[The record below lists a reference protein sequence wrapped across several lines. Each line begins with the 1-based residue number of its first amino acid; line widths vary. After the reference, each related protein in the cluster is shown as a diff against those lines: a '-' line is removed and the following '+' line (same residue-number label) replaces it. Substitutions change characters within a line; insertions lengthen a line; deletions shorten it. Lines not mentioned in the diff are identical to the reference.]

1 MMIDVK
7 QAVQIAVAYINEFQE
22 FIEPR
27 EIRLEETEL
36 VEPGYWEITLS
47 LVDNP
52 LTGHR
57 SYKVFRIDADTG
69 AVRSMKARAVLGM
82 RQ

>member
-7 QAVQIAVAYINEFQE
+7 TAVQIAVNYVNEFQE
-22 FIEPR
+22 IMAPR

-36 VEPGYWEITLS
+36 VDPGYWDITLS
-47 LVDNP
+47 MVDNP

-69 AVRSMKARAVLGM
+69 AVRSMKARTVLGM